1 MIEAIYV
8 NADKIEGIE
17 KSGANYLMVA
27 DDGLNPENWARLKE
41 LEMNLSIAI
50 NSFDLGGCPADP
62 EAKGKLLERVG
73 KALAFKPKAIWLDHF
88 RFDGH
93 WEAIKGRHIP
103 GLHNDCQFCV
113 GASRAEVISKLANSV
128 MIAVDGNSQVG
139 YFAVPFISE
148 AVPDLPKRLGQEHSI
163 IGQIFDISSPMLYHR
178 MINKPV
184 DYISDYVK
192 WMAGI
197 TGKPVLPIIQIK
209 DMSDDL
215 PDEMDEGEIIAAF
228 NEAKREPSVGVAIF
242 WWEHALEK
250 NKIGLVSKLFSE

>member
-27 DDGLNPENWARLKE
+27 DDGLNPENWAGLKE
-41 LEMNLSIAI
+41 LGMNLSIAI

-62 EAKGKLLERVG
+62 EVKGRLLKRVG
-73 KALAFKPKAIWLDHF
+73 EALVFKPEAIWLDHF

-93 WEAIKGRHIP
+93 WEAIKGVYIP
-103 GLHNDCQFCV
+103 GTHQDCQFCMSLDRV
-113 GASRAEVISKLANSV
+113 DVISKLAKSL
-128 MIAVDGNSQVG
+128 MIAVDGQAQVG
-139 YFAVPFISE
+139 YFAVPFSPE
-148 AVPDLPKRLGQEHSI
+148 EVPDVYQKLGLDHSK
-163 IGQIFDISSPMLYHR
+163 IGQIFDFSSPMLYHR
-178 MINKPV
+178 MINQPV
-184 DYISDYVK
+184 EYISEYVK
-192 WMAGI
+192 WMENI

-209 DMSDDL
+209 DMPNDL
-215 PDEMDEGEIIAAF
+215 PDEIDEGEIIAAF
-228 NEAKREPSVGVAIF
+228 NEAKKEPSAGVAIF